1 MRNKKKYQYF
11 STEQCALSGATDQ
24 LLKKKKKK
32 KKKKKNKKRK
42 EKLFGVGIMKI
53 QGSLHM
59 VVSLQHNISN
69 TGIRKCTFD
78 LPQQRLRSE
87 YPSTQ
92 SHQRLPCLLAESLD
106 PCLSTENPRT
116 DQTARIPIVSFRI
129 RNGV

>member
-32 KKKKKNKKRK
+32 KKKNKKRK

-59 VVSLQHNISN
+59 VFSSLHNISN
-69 TGIRKCTFD
+69 TWSENVLLTC
-78 LPQQRLRSE
+78 PQQRLRSE